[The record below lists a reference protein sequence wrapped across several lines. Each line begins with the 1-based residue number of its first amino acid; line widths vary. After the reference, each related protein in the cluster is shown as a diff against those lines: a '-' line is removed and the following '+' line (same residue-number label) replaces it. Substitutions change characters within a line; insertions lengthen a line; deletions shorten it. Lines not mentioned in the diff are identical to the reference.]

1 MWNRREVLLR
11 SAGLSALATLG
22 LPRLALAQLN
32 GNAAIV
38 SGFPAGGMGDNV
50 ARPVAEKLRGHYAT
64 SLTVES
70 RTGAGGRIAVEYV
83 KRAAP
88 DGLTILQIPSSP
100 MVLYPH
106 TYKKLNYDPLVDFTP
121 VTSTVTYAFSFTAG
135 PGLPAE
141 IKTVADYVKWAK
153 ANPKQ
158 ATYGVPAAGS
168 ALHFAG
174 MMLQKAADI
183 EMTSVAYRGGAPL
196 LNDVMGGQVPV
207 SFNVVGEVMPHIRSG
222 KLRSLG
228 VTSAQRSPFLPEVPT
243 LVEQGYKDIAVQEWL
258 GWFLPAKTP
267 AATVQRL
274 NTLVREAL
282 QAPDFIAALATYGLE
297 PVHQS
302 PEEFA
307 RRVKADYDRWGPIV
321 RATGFTAE
329 D

>member
-282 QAPDFIAALATYGLE
+282 LAPDFIAALATYGLE